1 MIANHTHVPASE
13 ATEYPVG
20 LVFDVSFEAFSAR
33 LTTLPDQRLRFEIPE
48 GPYART
54 ETVEIAATAVRPGLF
69 LVSWVEAGGATVVH
83 LEDFARGHLFSH
95 ATLPNGTF
103 LRMDAPL
110 VIAGTER
117 GR

>member
-1 MIANHTHVPASE
+1 MSTHPTPLPASE
-13 ATEYPVG
+13 ATEHPVG
-20 LVFDVSFEAFSAR
+20 LVFDVRFDAFSAR

-54 ETVEIAATAVRPGLF
+54 ETVEIATTPIRPGLF

-95 ATLPNGTF
+95 ATLPDGSF

-110 VIAGTER
+110 VVAGPER

>member
-1 MIANHTHVPASE
+1 MITNPTYVPASE

-20 LVFDVSFEAFSAR
+20 LVFEVSFEAFSAR
-33 LTTLPDQRLRFEIPE
+33 LTTLPDQQLRFEILH
-48 GPYART
+48 GPYAKS
-54 ETVEIAATAVRPGLF
+54 ETVDIATTLIRPGLF

-95 ATLPNGTF
+95 ATLPDGTF
-103 LRMDAPL
+103 LRMHAPL
-110 VIAGTER
+110 VIAGTEH